1 MQKNPEMSL
10 TDVFGAILN
19 FVNDLTEVFGTT
31 KNVTPLSLYHRL
43 LQHIKFSDRESMLK
57 SVSGFSDFFKLY
69 DSIIEANEMD
79 KIPRETVIRYG
90 DSERVYLEIQK
101 FIYKSSNNEEMRD
114 SIRSHLLTISAMI
127 TPTKEKIA
135 LLDAPTAEDEDGNT
149 LLPVD
154 LNSKEGKFINGIMTK
169 TQNAVKNIQTDDPM
183 KAIMGLMQSGVLTD
197 LMGGLKAGV
206 EGGEMDPN
214 KLMDAMQGMLASAR
228 PKTTKKAAVNTDTIK
243 DIPLD

>member
-1 MQKNPEMSL
+1 MSQTTTQVGRAKLNHPDLSFDTEIDDGVALHEAL
-10 TDVFGAILN
+10 TLLWATVSNYIATRWTGQ
-19 FVNDLTEVFGTT
+19 
-31 KNVTPLSLYHRL
+31 LSLVSNSSVTINHNFGLSFEKLKIIIFESGNQLNSIQIAQSYLITQVDVNSIQIKNISLATKTFDVTILSFRY
-43 LQHIKFSDRESMLK
+43 QH
-57 SVSGFSDFFKLY
+57 
-69 DSIIEANEMD
+69 
-79 KIPRETVIRYG
+79 
-90 DSERVYLEIQK
+90 
-101 FIYKSSNNEEMRD
+101 
-114 SIRSHLLTISAMI
+114 
-127 TPTKEKIA
+127 
-135 LLDAPTAEDEDGNT
+135 TAEDEDGNT